1 MIVMPP
7 TIPMAVSMLN
17 RRKENTTPKPSYN
30 TEISIKINDDK
41 IIVDYDN
48 TKDEDFIKAAYGII
62 RACQQKGLTKHLAA
76 VLQTEHI
83 NLNITESE
91 DEDME
96 TIVHQHYE
104 QYKNLL
110 LHMDAETQL
119 ARYAEE
125 NDMPEIELSD
135 SQTQRLVEMFDDA
148 YDANVCDNDRWE
160 HVIREYLEQINA

>member
-1 MIVMPP
+1 MIVIPP
-7 TIPMAVSMLN
+7 AIFPAVSMLN
-17 RRKENTTPKPSYN
+17 RRKENAMPKPSYN
-30 TEISIKINDDK
+30 AEISVKMNNDK
-41 IIVDYDN
+41 IIIDYNNAD
-48 TKDEDFIKAAYGII
+48 DEDFIKAAYGII
-62 RACQQKGLTKHLAA
+62 KACQQKGLTKHLAA

-91 DEDME
+91 DKDME
-96 TIVHQHYE
+96 TIIHEHYE

-110 LHMDAETQL
+110 LTMDAETQL

-125 NDMPEIELSD
+125 NDMEEIELSD
-135 SQTQRLVEMFDDA
+135 SQIQKLVEMFDDA

>member
-1 MIVMPP
+1 MIVIPP
-7 TIPMAVSMLN
+7 AISPAISMLN
-17 RRKENTTPKPSYN
+17 HRKENAMPKPSYN
-30 TEISIKINDDK
+30 AEISVKMNDDK

-48 TKDEDFIKAAYGII
+48 AGDEDFIKAAYGII
-62 RACQQKGLTKHLAA
+62 KACQQKGLAKHLAT

-91 DEDME
+91 GSNME

-110 LHMDAETQL
+110 LQMDAETQL

>member
-7 TIPMAVSMLN
+7 AIPMPVSMLN

-48 TKDEDFIKAAYGII
+48 TKNEDFIKAAYGII
-62 RACQQKGLTKHLAA
+62 RACQQKDLTKHLAT

-91 DEDME
+91 DPNME
-96 TIVHQHYE
+96 TIVHEHYE

-110 LHMDAETQL
+110 LTMDAETQL

-125 NDMPEIELSD
+125 NDMEEIELSD
-135 SQTQRLVEMFDDA
+135 SQIQRLVEMFDDA
-148 YDANVCDNDRWE
+148 YDANICDNDRWE

>member
-1 MIVMPP
+1 
-7 TIPMAVSMLN
+7 MLN
-17 RRKENTTPKPSYN
+17 RRKENAMPKSSYN
-30 TEISIKINDDK
+30 AEISVKMNNDE

-48 TKDEDFIKAAYGII
+48 ADDKDFIKAAYGII
-62 RACQQKGLTKHLAA
+62 KACQQKSLTKHLAA

-83 NLNITESE
+83 DLNITESE
-91 DEDME
+91 DENME
-96 TIVHQHYE
+96 TIIHEHYE

-110 LHMDAETQL
+110 LTMDAETQL

-125 NDMPEIELSD
+125 NDMKEIELSD
-135 SQTQRLVEMFDDA
+135 SQIQRLVEMFDDA